1 MQEINILLVRNNN
14 HKLSSMKLYLF
25 IQLFMVGALLQ
36 GFGSVLGAASQ
47 NSNISKSLQA
57 QVRENEKNRQYNLQL
72 AKMQNEWNLQ
82 QWERENEYNNP
93 LNQMARLK
101 AAGLNPNLV
110 YGNGAGQS
118 TSAPSPNLTSG
129 APSSPV
135 DMSLL
140 AQRPTVGQIMSDAL
154 QNEMT
159 RAQIDKIKAETRTE
173 GYQGDILKSDAAFRD
188 AINQGTLDLN
198 NVQINGINSKIK
210 LNDSQISEIR
220 SKISNLDAQTKNLV
234 AEYDKIRAYTRNLD
248 ASTVRTR
255 LLNVLDSEK
264 ARYEIRE
271 LSSRASLNDAQAKKI
286 VESLSLELLG
296 LQAQRDESLA
306 RAGNLR
312 ASTSRIEFDL
322 SQDKDYQDIERTTNI
337 VTDICDTMAPI
348 ANLIGAA
355 LGGNQ
360 YEEHY
365 HETKVDKNGDVSER
379 YGSRKRK

>member
-1 MQEINILLVRNNN
+1 
-14 HKLSSMKLYLF
+14 MKMYLF
-25 IQLFMVGALLQ
+25 IQLFMIGAMLQ
-36 GFGSVLGAASQ
+36 GLFGAHNT
-47 NSNISKSLQA
+47 NSTIRAQA
-57 QVRENEKNRQYNLQL
+57 EENQKNREYNLML
-72 AKMQNEWNLQ
+72 AKLQNEWNLQ
-82 QWERENEYNNP
+82 QWERSNEYNNP
-93 LNQMARLK
+93 LNQIQRLK

-118 TSAPSPNLTSG
+118 TAAPSPQLTSG
-129 APSSPV
+129 SPSMPQ
-135 DMSLL
+135 DMSLM
-140 AQRPTVGQIMSDAL
+140 ATRPTIGTIMAQGL
-154 QNEMT
+154 QNEMM
-159 RAQIDKIKAETRTE
+159 RAQIDKVKAETRSE
-173 GYQGDILKSDAAFRD
+173 GYQGDILASDAAFRD
-188 AINQGTLDLN
+188 AINQGSIDLN
-198 NVQINGINSKIK
+198 NVQIQGINSKIK
-210 LNDSQISEIR
+210 LNNSQISEIR
-220 SKISNLDAQTKNLV
+220 SKISNLDTQTNNLL
-234 AEYDKIRAYTRNLD
+234 AEYDKIRAYTQNLD

-286 VESLSLELLG
+286 IETLSLELLG

-322 SQDKDYQDIERTTNI
+322 SQDEDYQDIERTTNI

-365 HETKVDKNGDVSER
+365 HETKVDKNGGVSER
-379 YGSRKRK
+379 YGSRKRKH